1 MLQGLEDYI
10 AGVGRKIEGLGRE
23 EVRREMKVTRKKE
36 RREDEETEGGG
47 GRMRK
52 EGEKRGEVK

>member
-23 EVRREMKVTRKKE
+23 EVRRGVKVTRKKE
-36 RREDEETEGGG
+36 R
-47 GRMRK
+47 GRMKRGK
-52 EGEKRGEVK
+52 EEEGE

>member
-23 EVRREMKVTRKKE
+23 EVRSESHQEERE
-36 RREDEETEGGG
+36 EGG
-47 GRMRK
+47 
-52 EGEKRGEVK
+52 